1 MLQGTKF
8 KVEIHSKNRILS
20 PQLSTQIRRNF
31 SLIEFDFNRD
41 YSNT

>member
-20 PQLSTQIRRNF
+20 PPIKHTDKKKFQPHRV
-31 SLIEFDFNRD
+31 
-41 YSNT
+41 